1 MSAVID
7 LCSDDDEIVAS
18 HPVSGGRK
26 CRSVGGDVGMTN
38 GGGIAVPDNVAEV
51 DDGIVDDDGV
61 ACTST
66 AAAGN
71 GDGPPNQPVSH
82 VLQRALLGP
91 KDTSQNDA
99 RVRQLRTQ
107 LTEVGN
113 LICEYE
119 ALLAD
124 AQERHKA
131 LESELNKRVRKLRE
145 EADATFDWLAPM
157 PWDVHLWH
165 ELETVFHIKQF
176 RPLQR
181 EALNATL
188 MRRDVFAVLPTG
200 AGKSLIYQLAAVVDA
215 GLTVVIAPLISLSQ
229 DQQLELSKLGITAVA
244 LDSTTPS
251 EVSSRIFRE
260 ILPHSGRIP
269 NSNDPRKP
277 HNMFVRAREIK
288 RMRKLRNKRARDGQG
303 NQHAEIMDEDGNNG
317 GTNGGKGA
325 QACGPV
331 GWVRDDMKTA
341 ILFVT
346 PEQVVKSK
354 RLMSRLESLYESGH
368 LSRICV
374 DEAHCCSFWG
384 HDFRADYR
392 KLGILRRQC
401 PDVPILAL
409 SATCSPETAADVAQ
423 ILEMRQS
430 VTFRGSVDRANLF
443 YEVRLK
449 PDSDSELVSEL
460 AAILISELR
469 NQIGIVYVLSRKE
482 AETYAAQLKE
492 LGVSAECYHG
502 DLGRDERTAVHENW
516 GKGRVT
522 VVIATVAFG
531 LGINNPNTRF
541 VIHLTMSTS
550 LEGYY
555 QESGRCGR
563 DGRPGRCI
571 LFTRPKDF
579 TRLSAF
585 ISDKGNDRVK
595 KLYEMYKY
603 ATGRCL
609 SAYEGAGGAS
619 GGYDR
624 YGQVG
629 HLKSLSWGSDEKR
642 REFCRRAI
650 LTRAFN
656 EEPPV
661 RVFSHEKEKR
671 RRQPRTNNPNSAD
684 GKDDHV
690 EEVDDEDG
698 ACAGLN
704 LVRDCCDMC
713 RRRGDKHDGV
723 QQVTSTSLSTPTPT
737 TAAHDAAVQTRDL
750 VLVDVSKVAASVT
763 RIMLGMQVRRPDEKL
778 TMLALAT
785 NWGTNGAKAKRMRG
799 DEDMLDRNVSL
810 DTRLEILIELV
821 LLEGLAEL
829 FRHSSYTVNAYIIA
843 GRRAEQYAFAGE
855 DGESSR
861 VILTVTKIA
870 AWELCN
876 FAGCHIVEREDEMD
890 VAVSKQYASRNV
902 QGENKGDGEEDG
914 DGDED
919 DEDNQPLSERIHA
932 LHHDEDVER
941 PCKKQKSEVLE

>member
-7 LCSDDDEIVAS
+7 LCSDDDEIVA
-18 HPVSGGRK
+18 
-26 CRSVGGDVGMTN
+26 
-38 GGGIAVPDNVAEV
+38 EV
-51 DDGIVDDDGV
+51 DDGTVGGNGV
-61 ACTST
+61 ARIS

-71 GDGPPNQPVSH
+71 GDDPPNQPASH
-82 VLQRALLGP
+82 ALQHLLLGP

-99 RVRQLRTQ
+99 GVRELSSQ

-124 AQERHKA
+124 ARERHKA
-131 LESELNKRVRKLRE
+131 LESELNKRVRTLRE

-165 ELETVFHIKQF
+165 ELESVFHIKEF

-215 GLTVVIAPLISLSQ
+215 GLTVVIAPLISLSK

-288 RMRKLRNKRARDGQG
+288 RMRKLKNKRARDGQG
-303 NQHAEIMDEDGNNG
+303 NEHAGITDDDGNNRRS
-317 GTNGGKGA
+317 NGGKAA
-325 QACGPV
+325 QVCGPV

-409 SATCSPETAADVAQ
+409 SATCSPETATDVAQ
-423 ILEMRQS
+423 ILEMRRS

-482 AETYAAQLKE
+482 AETYAAQLKT

-516 GKGRVT
+516 GKGHVT

-585 ISDKGNDRVK
+585 VADKGNDRVK

-603 ATGRCL
+603 ATGRCS
-609 SAYEGAGGAS
+609 SAYEAASRAS
-619 GGYDR
+619 GGY
-624 YGQVG
+624 GQAR
-629 HLKSLSWGSDEKR
+629 HLKPLTRGGDEKHR
-642 REFCRRAI
+642 DFCRRAI

-656 EEPPV
+656 EEPPA
-661 RVFSHEKEKR
+661 RAFSYEKEKR
-671 RRQPRTNNPNSAD
+671 RRRPRSNTPNSAD

-698 ACAGLN
+698 AYAGLN

-713 RRRGDKHDGV
+713 RRRADKYDGV
-723 QQVTSTSLSTPTPT
+723 EQVSSMSLSTPTAT
-737 TAAHDAAVQTRDL
+737 TAAHDAAVQARDL
-750 VLVDVSKVAASVT
+750 VRVDVSRVAASVT

-829 FRHSSYTVNAYIIA
+829 FRHSAYTVHAYIIA
-843 GRRAEQYAFAGE
+843 GPRAEQYAFAGE
-855 DGESSR
+855 DDESLR
-861 VILTVTKIA
+861 VILTATKIA

-876 FAGCHIVEREDEMD
+876 FMGCHIVEGED
-890 VAVSKQYASRNV
+890 VAVSNQHVSRNM
-902 QGENKGDGEEDG
+902 QGDNKGDDED
-914 DGDED
+914 DDDED
-919 DEDNQPLSERIHA
+919 DEDNQPLSERT
-932 LHHDEDVER
+932 LCLPHDEDDER
-941 PCKKQKSEVLE
+941 PCKKLKSEQLEQEEKVK

>member
-18 HPVSGGRK
+18 QSLSGVGNA
-26 CRSVGGDVGMTN
+26 RSVGSNAGMTN
-38 GGGIAVPDNVAEV
+38 GGGRVPNFVAEV
-51 DDGIVDDDGV
+51 DDGIVCDDGV
-61 ACTST
+61 ACAS
-66 AAAGN
+66 AGAGN
-71 GDGPPNQPVSH
+71 GDEPPNQPVSH
-82 VLQRALLGP
+82 SLQPVLLGP

-99 RVRQLRTQ
+99 RVRELRTQ

-119 ALLAD
+119 ARLAD
-124 AQERHKA
+124 AQERHKV
-131 LESELNKRVRKLRE
+131 LESELRKRMRKLRE

-165 ELETVFHIKQF
+165 ELEAVFHIKQF

-188 MRRDVFAVLPTG
+188 MRRDVFAILPTG

-229 DQQLELSKLGITAVA
+229 DQQLELRKLGITAVA

-251 EVSSRIFRE
+251 EVSSMIFRE

-277 HNMFVRAREIK
+277 NNMFVRAREIK
-288 RMRKLRNKRARDGQG
+288 RIRKLRNRLARDGQG
-303 NQHAEIMDEDGNNG
+303 SEHGEIMDEDADNVAN
-317 GTNGGKGA
+317 NGGKGP
-325 QACGPV
+325 QVCGPV
-331 GWVRDDMKTA
+331 GWVRDDMNTA

-354 RLMSRLESLYESGH
+354 RLMNRLESLYESGH

-392 KLGILRRQC
+392 KLGIIRRQC

-423 ILEMRQS
+423 ILEMRES

-449 PDSDSELVSEL
+449 PDSDSEMVSEL
-460 AAILISELR
+460 AGILISELR

-482 AETYAAQLKE
+482 AEMYAAQLKA

-502 DLGRDERTAVHENW
+502 DLGRDERAAVHENW

-585 ISDKGNDRVK
+585 VADKGNDRVK
-595 KLYEMYKY
+595 MLYEMYKY
-603 ATGRCL
+603 ATGRCS
-609 SAYEGAGGAS
+609 SAYGVSGANGD
-619 GGYDR
+619 YDR
-624 YGQVG
+624 YGQAARF
-629 HLKSLSWGSDEKR
+629 KSSRSSDEKR

-661 RVFSHEKEKR
+661 RVFSHENKKR
-671 RRQPRTNNPNSAD
+671 RRPSGSSNPNSSD
-684 GKDDHV
+684 DKDDHI
-690 EEVDDEDG
+690 EEVADEDSPR
-698 ACAGLN
+698 AGLN

-713 RRRGDKHDGV
+713 RQRADKHDGV
-723 QQVTSTSLSTPTPT
+723 EQVTSTSLSAPTPS
-737 TAAHDAAVQTRDL
+737 TAAHDAAVQACDL
-750 VLVDVSKVAASVT
+750 VRVDVSKVAASLT

-785 NWGTNGAKAKRMRG
+785 NWGTKGAKSKRMRG
-799 DEDMLDRNVSL
+799 DEMMLDRNVSL
-810 DTRLEILIELV
+810 DTRLEIVIELV
-821 LLEGLAEL
+821 LLGGLAEL
-829 FRHSSYTVNAYIIA
+829 FRHSSYAVNAYIIA
-843 GRRAEQYAFAGE
+843 GPRAEQYAFAGE
-855 DGESSR
+855 DGESPQ
-861 VILTVTKIA
+861 VILTATKIA

-876 FAGCHIVEREDEMD
+876 FAGCRMVEEKDL
-890 VAVSKQYASRNV
+890 AVSIQHGRQNA
-902 QGENKGDGEEDG
+902 QDENKVDGED
-914 DGDED
+914 DDD
-919 DEDNQPLSERIHA
+919 DEDNQPLSERIRA
-932 LHHDEDVER
+932 LHHAEDAGR
-941 PCKKQKSEVLE
+941 PCKKLKSEALEQEKVK